1 MLALRLVNPYL
12 SIERLGAMSQR
23 DTIRD
28 AILNAAESRAR
39 SSGYNGF
46 SFRDLAA
53 DVGIKSASVHY
64 HFPTKGDLAHELME
78 RYRTSALELLAEPES
93 PRDALD
99 RLVMLFRAAA
109 VQNEMCLCGA
119 LGASSAALPKSVQQ
133 SAVRFS
139 QGLMAWLK
147 QVPNWQN
154 ELPMPP
160 EAIIALLE
168 GALLLSVTACDA
180 NFFEMSIQPL
190 LAQPR

>member
-1 MLALRLVNPYL
+1 
-12 SIERLGAMSQR
+12 MSHR

-28 AILNAAESRAR
+28 AILDAAESRAR
-39 SSGYNGF
+39 TAGYNGF

-78 RYRTSALELLAEPES
+78 RYRTSALEQLAEPES

-99 RLVMLFRAAA
+99 RLVVLFRAAA
-109 VQNEMCLCGA
+109 IQNEMCLCGA
-119 LGASSAALPKSVQQ
+119 LGASSAALPEPVQQ

-139 QGLMAWLK
+139 QGLIAWLK
-147 QVPNWQN
+147 QMPNWQSQ
-154 ELPMPP
+154 LALPP

-168 GALLLSVTACDA
+168 GALLLSVTASDPDY
-180 NFFEMSIQPL
+180 FERSIPPL
-190 LAQPR
+190 LAQPE